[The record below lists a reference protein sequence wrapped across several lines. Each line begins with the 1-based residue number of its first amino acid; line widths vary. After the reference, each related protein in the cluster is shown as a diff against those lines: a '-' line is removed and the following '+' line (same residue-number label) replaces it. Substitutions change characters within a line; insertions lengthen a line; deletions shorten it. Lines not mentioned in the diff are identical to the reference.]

1 MVIEMDMRNFFGW
14 VQGVRSSGQGKDN
27 YQAVQNMNGE
37 MSNTGV
43 TPEAKSI
50 EDVYLK
56 MQGLDKPVDKST
68 E

>member
-1 MVIEMDMRNFFGW
+1 MVIEMDMKNFFGW
-14 VQGVRSSGQGKDN
+14 VQGIRANGTGKDN
-27 YQAVQNMNGE
+27 YQAAQNMNGE
-37 MSNTGV
+37 MSEKGWA
-43 TPEAKSI
+43 PESKSV

>member
-14 VQGVRSSGQGKDN
+14 VQGVRSNGAGKDN
-27 YQAVQNMNGE
+27 YQAAQNMTGE
-37 MSNTGV
+37 MSNKGIN
-43 TPEAKSI
+43 PEAKSV

>member
-1 MVIEMDMRNFFGW
+1 MDMKNFFGW
-14 VQGVRSSGQGKDN
+14 VQGVRSNGKDN
-27 YQAVQNMNGE
+27 YQAAQNMNGE
-37 MSNTGV
+37 MSDKGWRS
-43 TPEAKSI
+43 EAKSV

>member
-14 VQGVRSSGQGKDN
+14 VQGVRANGAGKDN
-27 YQAVQNMNGE
+27 YQAAQNMNGE
-37 MSNTGV
+37 MSDKGWS
-43 TPEAKSI
+43 PESKSV
-50 EDVYLK
+50 EDVYIK

>member
-14 VQGVRSSGQGKDN
+14 VQGVRSNGAGKDN
-27 YQAVQNMNGE
+27 YQAAQNMTGE
-37 MSNTGV
+37 MSNKGI
-43 TPEAKSI
+43 TPEAKSV

>member
-14 VQGVRSSGQGKDN
+14 VQGVRSNGAGKDN
-27 YQAVQNMNGE
+27 YQSNQNMTGE
-37 MSNTGV
+37 MSDKGWRSE
-43 TPEAKSI
+43 PKSV

-56 MQGLDKPVDKST
+56 MQGLDKPVDKSP

>member
-14 VQGVRSSGQGKDN
+14 VQGVRSNGVGKDN
-27 YQAVQNMNGE
+27 YQAAQNMNGE
-37 MSNTGV
+37 MSDKGWR
-43 TPEAKSI
+43 PEAKSV

-68 E
+68 K